1 MSKKIDTSGIDT
13 TMVISQSKKGN
24 RENPPVSVSEAKQVQ
39 ESPQKVIDETETEK
53 EDKISREEPKRRENK
68 MQEYED
74 LFFKAASI
82 KTRNGKVVY
91 IRKEFHERMMKI
103 VQVIG
108 ENDYTLFD
116 YLNNVLEHHFDTFQ
130 NEITEL
136 YRKKNTDIF

>member
-1 MSKKIDTSGIDT
+1 ME
-13 TMVISQSKKGN
+13 QY
-24 RENPPVSVSEAKQVQ
+24 EACFF
-39 ESPQKVIDETETEK
+39 QKVEIK
-53 EDKISREEPKRRENK
+53 SR
-68 MQEYED
+68 
-74 LFFKAASI
+74 SG
-82 KTRNGKVVY
+82 KTVY
-91 IRKEFHERMMKI
+91 IRKEFHERIIKI

>member
-1 MSKKIDTSGIDT
+1 MKKRKINRKTTLCKTANVAVPTTIEQYEACFFQKTEIKSRSG
-13 TMVISQSKKGN
+13 
-24 RENPPVSVSEAKQVQ
+24 
-39 ESPQKVIDETETEK
+39 
-53 EDKISREEPKRRENK
+53 
-68 MQEYED
+68 
-74 LFFKAASI
+74 
-82 KTRNGKVVY
+82 KTVY
-91 IRKEFHERMMKI
+91 IRKEFHERIMKI